1 MFNDTQT
8 IEQATDVF
16 PIATEDSEV
25 ARITEVECPTCGFN
39 SKPVNN
45 KEYECQ
51 HGHRFKN

>member
-8 IEQATDVF
+8 IEQPSDVF
-16 PIATEDSEV
+16 HTVMEDSV
-25 ARITEVECPTCGFN
+25 NKITEVECPTCGFN

-51 HGHRFKN
+51 QGHRFKG